1 MSNRCDEEAA
11 AKAQAMK
18 TLREVE
24 SQLSELQEDL
34 DSERAS
40 RAKVEKQKRD
50 LNEVRYFKYPEN
62 SSNAFLFF
70 NFVCIINNQK
80 TTSLIFFFLIL
91 ILMSKIEY

>member
-1 MSNRCDEEAA
+1 MLCYIRCDEESA

-34 DSERAS
+34 DSERAT

-50 LNEVRYFKYPEN
+50 LNEVCLYTF
-62 SSNAFLFF
+62 
-70 NFVCIINNQK
+70 
-80 TTSLIFFFLIL
+80 
-91 ILMSKIEY
+91 